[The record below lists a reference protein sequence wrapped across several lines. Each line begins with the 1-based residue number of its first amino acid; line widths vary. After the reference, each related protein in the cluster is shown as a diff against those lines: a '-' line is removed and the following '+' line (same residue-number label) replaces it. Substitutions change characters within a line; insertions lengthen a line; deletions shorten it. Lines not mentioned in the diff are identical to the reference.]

1 MICPRCLSPK
11 TQVNK
16 TLKTTNT
23 NERYRQCLECKYTFV
38 TIEAIKT
45 PMYWQE
51 YAQYTFDTNA
61 DITDNKEKR

>member
-1 MICPRCLSPK
+1 MIYPRCLSSK

-38 TIEAIKT
+38 TIEAIKM
-45 PMYWQE
+45 PKYWQE
-51 YAQYTFDTNA
+51 YEQYIFDTNA
-61 DITDNKEKR
+61 DIDKEKR